1 MIDPDR
7 GPAHGVALHRALAHA
22 ASTYDADRSDLSE
35 ADVVL
40 RVFEH
45 LRPVD
50 GKPVSDGLR
59 RDVDKLA
66 QRAASVAAKAPFA
79 FVLANAPSMRERM
92 LRGYLQAFG
101 VDSPPRLEPERYA
114 TDRELAQLLEDL
126 SRKRK
131 KPSLVVVLAP
141 APEVVPEQL
150 ALAVRRLGAAKIQW
164 EPLRSETALA
174 ALDDGTEERRALLGA
189 MTVRSRLHRER
200 GERALRR
207 LGVRLAR
214 LRRKHRTI
222 RIDSTGE
229 SS

>member
-1 MIDPDR
+1 
-7 GPAHGVALHRALAHA
+7 
-22 ASTYDADRSDLSE
+22 
-35 ADVVL
+35 
-40 RVFEH
+40 
-45 LRPVD
+45 
-50 GKPVSDGLR
+50 
-59 RDVDKLA
+59 
-66 QRAASVAAKAPFA
+66 
-79 FVLANAPSMRERM
+79 
-92 LRGYLQAFG
+92 
-101 VDSPPRLEPERYA
+101 
-114 TDRELAQLLEDL
+114 
-126 SRKRK
+126 
-131 KPSLVVVLAP
+131 VVVLAP